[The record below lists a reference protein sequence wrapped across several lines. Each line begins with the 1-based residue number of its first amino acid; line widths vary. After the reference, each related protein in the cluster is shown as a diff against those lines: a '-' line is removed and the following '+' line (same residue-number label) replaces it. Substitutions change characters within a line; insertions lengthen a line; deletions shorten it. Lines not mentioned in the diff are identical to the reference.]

1 MAIIMGKKSKNKKL
15 WSYFKI
21 FLFFSLLLGL
31 ILLWAYFPFILNWI
45 DKYNTPIQVPLRPT
59 TDIHFKP
66 FDFETHA
73 QKIGEKYGTYGDSY
87 GALNTLFSGL
97 AFVFLILS
105 LYLQGD
111 ELKAQRNEI
120 KEQRREIKRSN
131 KIAKQQRKITNQ
143 QAKLLKQQIKDAK
156 QQHFNE
162 NFFNLLQE
170 KNRRIESMKYRDL
183 SGNAILNLFSH
194 KFLNTIENIILEGM
208 DDTNQE
214 KYREHILDEVV
225 NTYLSFY
232 DQWGSPFERTL
243 YINYINDLIHY
254 IEDNAAKEYMSES
267 IQLLRMYMTHD
278 EIMCIAFL
286 AMIYPNLGE
295 KVNKYGLLANFNTDE
310 NMYAEIRLKL
320 IFSKEAFEYY

>member
-1 MAIIMGKKSKNKKL
+1 MGKKSKNKKL

-131 KIAKQQRKITNQ
+131 KIAKQQRKITDQ
-143 QAKLLKQQIKDAK
+143 QAKLLEQQIKDAK

-170 KNRRIESMKYRDL
+170 KNRRIGSMKFRDQD
-183 SGNAILNLFSH
+183 GNDILNLFADH
-194 KFLNTIENIILEGM
+194 FLDTIGNISLEGM
-208 DDTNQE
+208 DDTNQD
-214 KYREHILDEVV
+214 KYREHILDEVGV
-225 NTYLSFY
+225 AYLSYY
-232 DQWGSPFERTL
+232 DQWGTPFERTL
-243 YINYINDLIHY
+243 YLDYIIDLIYY
-254 IEDNAAKEYMSES
+254 IEDNAAEEYMSES

-286 AMIYPNLGE
+286 AMVYPILEE
-295 KVNKYGLLANFNTDE
+295 KVNKYGLLANFNADE
-310 NMYAEIRLKL
+310 NIYADVRLQL
-320 IFSKEAFEYY
+320 VFSKEAFEYY

>member
-1 MAIIMGKKSKNKKL
+1 
-15 WSYFKI
+15 
-21 FLFFSLLLGL
+21 
-31 ILLWAYFPFILNWI
+31 
-45 DKYNTPIQVPLRPT
+45 
-59 TDIHFKP
+59 
-66 FDFETHA
+66 
-73 QKIGEKYGTYGDSY
+73 
-87 GALNTLFSGL
+87 
-97 AFVFLILS
+97 
-105 LYLQGD
+105 
-111 ELKAQRNEI
+111 
-120 KEQRREIKRSN
+120 
-131 KIAKQQRKITNQ
+131 
-143 QAKLLKQQIKDAK
+143 
-156 QQHFNE
+156 
-162 NFFNLLQE
+162 
-170 KNRRIESMKYRDL
+170 
-183 SGNAILNLFSH
+183 GNAILNLFSH

-286 AMIYPNLGE
+286 AMIYPYLGE